1 MDILPRRCLRTDSDR
16 TMMTTAIAM
25 MRIITMAT
33 TPPMMAVVL
42 LVELCGSVAP
52 GSSVVGIVVELVGG
66 MVSGVGSSVTVG
78 GGWVVVGGEHSLS
91 LSDGMAT
98 EHWGLTVSSIPV
110 TLKPGSPLTQ
120 SSIRE
125 MRALLAV

>member
-1 MDILPRRCLRTDSDR
+1 
-16 TMMTTAIAM
+16 
-25 MRIITMAT
+25 
-33 TPPMMAVVL
+33 MAVVL
-42 LVELCGSVAP
+42 LVELCGSVAL

-66 MVSGVGSSVTVG
+66 IVSGG
-78 GGWVVVGGEHSLS
+78 GVVGEHSIS
-91 LSDGMAT
+91 LSDSMAT

-125 MRALLAV
+125 MKALLAV

>member
-1 MDILPRRCLRTDSDR
+1 
-16 TMMTTAIAM
+16 MTTAIAM

-42 LVELCGSVAP
+42 LVELCGAVAL
-52 GSSVVGIVVELVGG
+52 GSSVVGIIVELVGG
-66 MVSGVGSSVTVG
+66 VVSGVGSVV

>member
-1 MDILPRRCLRTDSDR
+1 
-16 TMMTTAIAM
+16 MTTEMAM

-42 LVELCGSVAP
+42 LVELCGAVAL
-52 GSSVVGIVVELVGG
+52 GSSVVGIVVELVEG
-66 MVSGVGSSVTVG
+66 MVSGVGSSVTVS

-91 LSDGMAT
+91 LSDSMAT

-120 SSIRE
+120 SSIRD

>member
-1 MDILPRRCLRTDSDR
+1 
-16 TMMTTAIAM
+16 MTTEMAM

-42 LVELCGSVAP
+42 LVELCGAVAL

-66 MVSGVGSSVTVG
+66 MVSGG
-78 GGWVVVGGEHSLS
+78 GVVGEHSLS
-91 LSDGMAT
+91 LSDSMAT

>member
-1 MDILPRRCLRTDSDR
+1 MI
-16 TMMTTAIAM
+16 TTATVTAM
-25 MRIITMAT
+25 ITMA
-33 TPPMMAVVL
+33 PMMTVVL
-42 LVELCGSVAP
+42 FVELCGAVAL

-78 GGWVVVGGEHSLS
+78 GGWVVIGGEHSLS
-91 LSDGMAT
+91 LSDSMAT

-120 SSIRE
+120 
-125 MRALLAV
+125 

>member
-1 MDILPRRCLRTDSDR
+1 MI
-16 TMMTTAIAM
+16 TTATVTAM
-25 MRIITMAT
+25 MRMITMAT
-33 TPPMMAVVL
+33 TPPVVL
-42 LVELCGSVAP
+42 FVELCGSVAL

-78 GGWVVVGGEHSLS
+78 GGWVVIGGEHSLS
-91 LSDGMAT
+91 LSDSMAS

-120 SSIRE
+120 SSISE